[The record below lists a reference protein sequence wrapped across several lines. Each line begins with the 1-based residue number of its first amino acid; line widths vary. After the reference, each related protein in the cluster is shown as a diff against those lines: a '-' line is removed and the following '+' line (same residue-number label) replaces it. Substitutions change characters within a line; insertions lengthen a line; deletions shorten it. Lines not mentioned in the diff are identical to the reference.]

1 MRLPAGWGFLLAAL
15 VWGAGGLLFD
25 RDGTVRPRGI
35 TKTEPSQTIVKQFAP
50 SQEPSRTLPAIS
62 TYDPEIKVRSKS
74 SGGTSV
80 GTAFPVSNDG
90 LWLTARHVVDHC
102 KRVAIYTDPKKGK
115 GFWVKDI
122 TIHAKAD
129 IAVIRTNAIPHPKSR
144 PPALAVMPY
153 REKLLVAQTGFHFGY
168 PMGKPGDVR
177 SSLIR
182 RTKMRKV
189 GGRSF
194 VEPGIAW
201 AVEHKQP
208 SLERLGGMSGG
219 PVLDRK
225 GRVIG
230 VTVAG
235 NLRRGRILTSAPT
248 TIHQTLAKAN
258 TNLDGTPSA
267 GISQK
272 HLTKR
277 SYPKHGN
284 TLRRQ
289 LSVAKVLCSA
299 RS

>member
-1 MRLPAGWGFLLAAL
+1 MRLPTGWGFLLAAL
-15 VWGAGGLLFD
+15 VWGAGGFLFD

-35 TKTEPSQTIVKQFAP
+35 TKIERPQTTIKTLAP
-50 SQEPSRTLPAIS
+50 AQEQGETLAGIS
-62 TYDPEIKVRSKS
+62 VYDPEISVRSES

-90 LWLTARHVVDHC
+90 VWLTARHVVDYC
-102 KRVAIYTDPKKGK
+102 SQVAIYTDPNRQK
-115 GFWVKDI
+115 GFWVQDI

-129 IAVIRTNAIPHPKSR
+129 LAVIRTGSVRDLKSR
-144 PPALAVMPY
+144 PPALAVMPLK
-153 REKLLVAQTGFHFGY
+153 EKLRVGQIGFHFGY

-194 VEPGIAW
+194 IEPGIAW
-201 AVEHKQP
+201 AVTHKQP
-208 SLERLGGMSGG
+208 SLTKLGGMSGG
-219 PVLDRK
+219 PVLDRQ

-235 NLRRGRILTSAPT
+235 NLRRGRILTSTPK
-248 TIHQTLAKAN
+248 TIHQTLAKTN

-272 HLTKR
+272 HLGKR
-277 SYPKHGN
+277 VYPKHGDA
-284 TLRRQ
+284 LRKQ
-289 LSVAKVLCSA
+289 LSVAKILCSA
-299 RS
+299 KS